1 MLFSYKNID
10 TQSEIYSEAFSAW
23 EMLYISAAS
32 PTLIMI
38 LKTCLLPPWFSFLQG
53 MRKISLQRGI
63 HGGTPSLPGRQGE
76 VLRLADCPVSSVLSR
91 AGREPWPGTEP
102 EDVHLH
108 WKAESVAGSSITTSF
123 FYNHLFLTFVNL
135 RLLKNSLIQS
145 YIPTITQ
152 GQSKF

>member
-1 MLFSYKNID
+1 MIFLLAGYEKN
-10 TQSEIYSEAFSAW
+10 Q
-23 EMLYISAAS
+23 
-32 PTLIMI
+32 
-38 LKTCLLPPWFSFLQG
+38 PPE
-53 MRKISLQRGI
+53 GI
-63 HGGTPSLPGRQGE
+63 HGGTPSLPGMQGE
-76 VLRLADCPVSSVLSR
+76 VLHLADCPVSSVLSR

-145 YIPTITQ
+145 YISTITQ